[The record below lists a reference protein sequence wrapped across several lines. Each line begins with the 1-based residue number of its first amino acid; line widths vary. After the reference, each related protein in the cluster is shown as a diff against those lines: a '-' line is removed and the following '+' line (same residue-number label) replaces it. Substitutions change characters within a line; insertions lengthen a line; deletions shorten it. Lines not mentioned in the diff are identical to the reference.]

1 MSRNLFLLAIAA
13 SLSVALPVLP
23 QMASAQ
29 PSALRPMQDAQRK
42 AEQKARQAK
51 KKTTSKP
58 IRTAK
63 HSSRKARSRPRRRD
77 GRLTGRVKRFSFGS
91 DRHWRCGFA

>member
-51 KKTTSKP
+51 KKDDQQADTHSEAQQQESPKP
-58 IRTAK
+58 A
-63 HSSRKARSRPRRRD
+63 SSP
-77 GRLTGRVKRFSFGS
+77 
-91 DRHWRCGFA
+91 

>member
-51 KKTTSKP
+51 KKDDQQADTHGEAQQQESPKP
-58 IRTAK
+58 A
-63 HSSRKARSRPRRRD
+63 SSP
-77 GRLTGRVKRFSFGS
+77 
-91 DRHWRCGFA
+91 